1 MPKYKHSENVS
12 QKFYLVRC
20 NRSSATPKW
29 NQKLK
34 GPYLLLEILMSHTL
48 TFSSK
53 SNNNNKKKQ
62 SKPKAPISSNFWKCL
77 SHKQPSRGVLRKMC
91 SENMQQIYRRT
102 PMSKCDF
109 NKAIK
114 AMQSSFIETSLR
126 LGRSPVN
133 LLQISR
139 TSFPEKNSG
148 GLLLLSLI

>member
-34 GPYLLLEILMSHTL
+34 GPYLLLGILMSHTL

-77 SHKQPSRGVLRKMC
+77 SHKEPYRGVLRKMC

-102 PMSKCDF
+102 PMPNCDF

-126 LGRSPVN
+126 LTRTPEN
-133 LLQISR
+133 FLHISR
-139 TSFPEKNSG
+139 TSFPKKTFG
-148 GLLLLSLI
+148 ALLLLSLI